1 MSYRYRFLRIACLTI
16 LLVCVGTQFA
26 SSQTA
31 TDIPLWFDVA
41 SSTPPNIKL
50 NTDATTELQNEE
62 QVAVDP
68 TNPNNLVAAWRD
80 FRLGYRQCGWAY
92 THDGGTSWT
101 EGGLISQTPY
111 NRDSDPGIV
120 ANSAGDFYAVILSFD
135 QFSEANGLFVP
146 VSFDKGNTWF
156 AYLDGIDTPSF
167 FFEDKELMAVDNTG
181 GPNDGNLYIAW
192 TRFGNGTD
200 IYCITSTNGLSFGS
214 LKLVSDGGGSVQWPV
229 PVVRNDGAVV
239 VAWFSYG
246 LSAIRYDI
254 STDEGQTWGTD
265 RTLATTTFFPSQ
277 LNGGVGVFP
286 FPALASD
293 ITGGP
298 YDGRLYCSFV
308 DLAADGNLDLYFT
321 MSTDGGTTWSTR
333 QRINDDPVGNM
344 IDQFHPWTSVNKDG
358 VITVAWYDRRL
369 DPANLNFD
377 MYIAHSFD
385 GGVTWTPN
393 QRVTNVSS
401 SPFNAA
407 AYGKSL
413 QQFQPLDPNIPSA
426 LMSPQGE
433 LIGEYIGL
441 ASSERRAT
449 MVFTDTRNGNQDVYA
464 ANMPLRLFPP
474 RLTGPSD
481 ALITNDP
488 NVTFTWDDYSIY
500 ETALTYVLEY
510 SEDQTFTTGVTRV
523 SGITAHSQMEAL
535 ADGLYYWRVRA
546 FDTFGD
552 SSAVDTRT
560 IWVDATAPIPPVP
573 MAPAPLDGDTVT
585 TPTPTFAWGGTSAK
599 SSETPTPL
607 TYDLEVASDV
617 GFTSDLL
624 SFPGL
629 TATSLVLPDADSLTF
644 DQFWYWHVS
653 AKDSA
658 GNESGFCSTQEFYLK
673 LPFLVG
679 DLDGDGFLTA
689 LDLGALIDVLFAG
702 ASVPVPPP
710 ERADLNCDGFP
721 DALDLALL
729 IDVLFAGEPAPSC
742 P

>member
-1 MSYRYRFLRIACLTI
+1 MSYRYRVFRIACLTL
-16 LLVCVGTQFA
+16 LLVCAGTQIA
-26 SSQTA
+26 LSQTA
-31 TDIPLWFDVA
+31 TDIPMWFDVS

-50 NTDATTELQNEE
+50 NTDATTQLQNEE

-68 TNPNNLVAAWRD
+68 NNPDTLVAVWRD
-80 FRLGYRQCGWAY
+80 FRLGFRQCGWGY
-92 THDGGTSWT
+92 SHDGGTSWT
-101 EGGLISQTPY
+101 EGGLIAQTPY

-120 ANSAGDFYAVILSFD
+120 AGNNGFFYAIILSFD

-146 VSFDKGNTWF
+146 VSWDGGQSWLG
-156 AYLDGIDTPSF
+156 YLDGIDTPSF
-167 FFEDKELMAVDNTG
+167 YFEDKELMAIDNTG

-192 TRFGNGTD
+192 TRFGDTTG
-200 IYCITSTNGLSFGS
+200 IFCVASTNGTSFLP
-214 LKLVSDGGGSVQWPV
+214 LKGVSDVGSVQWPV

-246 LSAIRYDI
+246 HSAIRYDI
-254 STDEGQTWGTD
+254 STDAGQTWGTD
-265 RTLATTTFFPSQ
+265 RTLANTTFFPSD
-277 LNGGVGVFP
+277 LNGGVTTFP

-298 YDGRLYCSFV
+298 YDGRLYCAFE
-308 DLAADGNLDLYFT
+308 DYAADGFLDLYFT
-321 MSTDGGTTWSTR
+321 MSTDGGNTWTPR

-358 VITVAWYDRRL
+358 VVTVAWYDRRL

-377 MYIAHSFD
+377 LAVSHSFD

-401 SPFNAA
+401 SPFGAFSF
-407 AYGKSL
+407 GKS
-413 QQFQPLDPNIPSA
+413 QPQYQPFDPNVPLEIQ
-426 LMSPQGE
+426 SPQAG

-441 ASSERRAT
+441 ATSERRAT

-481 ALITNDP
+481 SLVTSDA
-488 NVTFTWDDYSIY
+488 NVTFTWDDYSFY

-510 SEDQTFTTGVTRV
+510 SEDETFTTGVTRV
-523 SGITAHSQMEAL
+523 DGITAHSQMETVP
-535 ADGLYYWRVRA
+535 DGFYHWRVRA

-552 SSAVDTRT
+552 SSAVLTRT
-560 IWVDATAPIPPVP
+560 LWVDATPPVPPVP
-573 MAPAPLDGDTVT
+573 MAPAPLDGDTIG

-599 SSETPTPL
+599 ASAVPTPL
-607 TYDLEVASDV
+607 TYDLEVASDP
-617 GFTSDLL
+617 GFTTDLR
-624 SFPGL
+624 SFPDL
-629 TATSLVLPDADSLTF
+629 TVTSMVLSDTDSLTF

-653 AKDSA
+653 ATDGA
-658 GNESGFCSTQEFYLK
+658 GNESGFCPTQQFYVE
-673 LPFLVG
+673 LPYLVG

-689 LDLGALIDVLFAG
+689 LDLSTLIDVLYAG
-702 ASVPVPPP
+702 APIPLPPDA
-710 ERADLNCDGFP
+710 RADLNCDGFP
-721 DALDLALL
+721 DALDLAVL
-729 IDVLFAGEPAPSC
+729 IDVLFAGAPQPTC